1 MTFNFVY
8 FEISSHDVAQAGLMI
23 FLPPSVGITGMF
35 HHALL
40 DSQLLKS
47 TMKPIL
53 PPTGCKLLYF

>member
-1 MTFNFVY
+1 
-8 FEISSHDVAQAGLMI
+8 MI

-53 PPTGCKLLYF
+53 PPTGC